1 MWYPVRSLHA
11 LSTPGRISLALALL
25 VVVAGPPTVHA
36 QTVDYSRAERFLTWK
51 TERLIAGAAG
61 APNWMETGDA
71 DRFWYRNG
79 SHRVHILL

>member
-1 MWYPVRSLHA
+1 MRYPVYSLPA
-11 LSTPGRISLALALL
+11 LATPGRIFLALALSAAA
-25 VVVAGPPTVHA
+25 AGPPPVDA
-36 QTVDYSRAERFLTWK
+36 QAVDYSRAERFLTWN
-51 TERLIAGAAG
+51 TERLIAGAAV